1 MLSRTNRL
9 RISTKLT
16 LVNAAILVCILVLTS
31 LLTVA
36 GIYFAVDHQA
46 EVELASSI
54 GHTLHQLESTDPAD
68 DFPPRPR

>member
-36 GIYFAVDHQA
+36 GIYFAVYHQA
-46 EVELASSI
+46 
-54 GHTLHQLESTDPAD
+54 
-68 DFPPRPR
+68 